1 MQNCSVLNS
10 TEYRPQPSCG
20 ENACINMITS
30 VKYHFYTN
38 GSEGYTNASIY
49 FGLSDMFLTSKYI
62 EQDFEITQSFI
73 NRNASE
79 NVRPLS
85 GNPGYTFGKPVIIS
99 KMVAYKEKNDSEE
112 IDILEYFSSKT
123 PYPLQNV
130 FAIPKNIN
138 GLCVLSNLS
147 FQEIR
152 FHDNVQFKCQ
162 TVQNVS
168 DFILK
173 GNATDAC
180 VSIQFQLMNYM
191 QYNFIEGIPKIFVS
205 TIGNPAQDGRSW
217 IEILHEFTSNPI
229 SGVFGEDKETLTC
242 FNVMSKV
249 HYTFVYAA
257 DQQPNAPNQLNIIG
271 VGAKYS
277 AHDNNVFEVK
287 DNLIVGT
294 LSVSTRFVDVT
305 KPQDVRYARGP
316 SFHIHLPAD
325 FFYPFAFNNGP
336 LIEVGR
342 MYLLISLIMV
352 LNCSVSVD

>member
-1 MQNCSVLNS
+1 
-10 TEYRPQPSCG
+10 
-20 ENACINMITS
+20 MITS
-30 VKYHFYTN
+30 VKYNFYTN

-85 GNPGYTFGKPVIIS
+85 GNPGYKFGKQIIIS
-99 KMVAYKEKNDSEE
+99 RMISYKEKNDSEE
-112 IDILEYFSSKT
+112 VDTLEYFSSKT
-123 PYPLQNV
+123 TYPLQNV

-147 FQEIR
+147 FQEIH

-180 VSIQFQLMNYM
+180 VSIQFKLMKYM
-191 QYNFIEGIPKIFVS
+191 QYNFIEGTPKIFVS
-205 TIGNPAQDGRSW
+205 TIGNPTQDRRNW
-217 IEILHEFTSNPI
+217 IEILHEFPTNPI
-229 SGVFGEDKETLTC
+229 SGEFAEDKETLTC
-242 FNVMSKV
+242 FKVMSKV
-249 HYTFVYAA
+249 HYTFVYTA

-271 VGAKYS
+271 VGARYS
-277 AHDNNVFEVK
+277 AHENNVFEVK

-325 FFYPFAFNNGP
+325 FFYPFAFNDSP
-336 LIEVGR
+336 LIKGEKI
-342 MYLLISLIMV
+342 YLLLSLIMV
-352 LNCSVSVD
+352 LNYLVPHCLSAMLNL